1 MKDKTHIVL
10 DLETMG
16 DGPNAAIVAI
26 GAARVRHGALMG
38 TFYRAVNLRSAMACG
53 GEVTASTIEWWLQQ
67 SEDARA
73 DMAAPGVHIGGAL
86 DEFKQWLSAGVDLV
100 WGNGSGFDNVIL
112 TSAFRNSGKPEP
124 WPFWADR
131 DLRTIL
137 NLYPEAKD
145 IPFTGTKHNAQD
157 DAVHQAKQL
166 IAALNL
172 HYSK

>member
-16 DGPNAAIVAI
+16 NGPNAAITAI
-26 GAARVRHGALMG
+26 GAARVRGGAVVAS
-38 TFYRAVNLRSAMACG
+38 FYRKVDLGSAMACG
-53 GEVTASTIEWWLQQ
+53 GDATASTIEWWLQQ
-67 SEDARA
+67 SEEARA
-73 DMAAPGVHIGGAL
+73 DMVVPGVHIMEAL
-86 DEFKQWLSAGVDLV
+86 VEFKRWLGTGVDLV
-100 WGNGSGFDNVIL
+100 WGNGSSFDNVIL
-112 TSAFRNSGKPEP
+112 MSAFRKTGSSDP
-124 WPFWADR
+124 WPFWTDR

-137 NLYPEAKD
+137 NLYPEAKN